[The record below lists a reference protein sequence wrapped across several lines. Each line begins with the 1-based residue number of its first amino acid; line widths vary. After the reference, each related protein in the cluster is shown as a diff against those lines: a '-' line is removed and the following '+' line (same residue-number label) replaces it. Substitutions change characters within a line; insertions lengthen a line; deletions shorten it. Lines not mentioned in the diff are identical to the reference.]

1 MTIKS
6 SLFLL
11 LFFISSSIFS
21 QVINLEW
28 AYSSGGNSYDNG
40 RAIVSDASGSIYI
53 IGTFQSTVDFDPSPA
68 FFNLTSNGIND
79 VFIKKMD
86 INGVLIWAVSI
97 GNTQDDYGHSIAL
110 DAAGNVYVTGTF
122 EGTVDLDPGAGT
134 ANYTSNGLEDIF
146 TLKLDANGNFVW
158 ANSFGGTMSDV
169 SNSIA
174 LDGMDNVYTTGKF
187 EGTIDLDP
195 SAGTSNFTSNGAS
208 DIFVQ
213 KLDAAGSFIWANSI
227 GGALGD
233 NSHSIDTDAAGNV
246 FITGLYQ
253 GMVDFDPGVATFNV
267 ASAGDFDAFVQK
279 MDPTGGFL
287 WVTTIGDVT
296 SDGGQAITIDISDN
310 VYSTGVFQGTV
321 DFDPSGTNFD
331 ITSNGD
337 YDSYIQKLDNNGVFV
352 WATSIGGVTPDG
364 GHAITTDAAGNVYSA
379 GVFQGTVDFDPSG
392 AIFNLTSNGD
402 YDVYVQK
409 LDGNSNL
416 DWSISFGSA
425 VSDFCKA
432 ITIDPSDNIYIAG
445 PFENTIDFDPSATV
459 SNVTSVGSAD
469 AYIVKYNQIANWGI
483 NENNLFSNVSIYP
496 NPTEGTVNINLSGL
510 TDVSIKIM
518 SINGQ
523 LIYNEQNINTPI
535 HQIEL
540 FESPGIYFI
549 ELMLEGEKEQFKLV
563 IR

>member
-1 MTIKS
+1 MVMTIKS

-122 EGTVDLDPGAGT
+122 EGTVDFDPGAGT

-227 GGALGD
+227 GGTLGD
-233 NSHSIDTDAAGNV
+233 NSQSIDTDAAGNV

-267 ASAGDFDAFVQK
+267 TSAGDFDAFVQK
-279 MDPTGGFL
+279 MDPTGGFFGL
-287 WVTTIGDVT
+287 LQLVMLHLMEV
-296 SDGGQAITIDISDN
+296 
-310 VYSTGVFQGTV
+310 
-321 DFDPSGTNFD
+321 
-331 ITSNGD
+331 
-337 YDSYIQKLDNNGVFV
+337 KL
-352 WATSIGGVTPDG
+352 
-364 GHAITTDAAGNVYSA
+364 
-379 GVFQGTVDFDPSG
+379 
-392 AIFNLTSNGD
+392 
-402 YDVYVQK
+402 
-409 LDGNSNL
+409 
-416 DWSISFGSA
+416 
-425 VSDFCKA
+425 
-432 ITIDPSDNIYIAG
+432 
-445 PFENTIDFDPSATV
+445 
-459 SNVTSVGSAD
+459 
-469 AYIVKYNQIANWGI
+469 
-483 NENNLFSNVSIYP
+483 
-496 NPTEGTVNINLSGL
+496 
-510 TDVSIKIM
+510 
-518 SINGQ
+518 
-523 LIYNEQNINTPI
+523 
-535 HQIEL
+535 
-540 FESPGIYFI
+540 
-549 ELMLEGEKEQFKLV
+549 
-563 IR
+563 